1 MRLDWDM
8 MKSILE
14 VQLGQEGPLAILTN
28 GLDHTFEEFIGDRGL
43 GIGNACID

>member
-1 MRLDWDM
+1 LRLDWDM

-28 GLDHTFEEFIGDRGL
+28 ALDHMFKEFIGDRGL
-43 GIGNACID
+43 SIRNACID